1 MGKNVERTIIN
12 KRKKL
17 ADKLIKGTN
26 KSKPSNKEQLE
37 ISLKLIR
44 QYSPKAGRNQM
55 TLSRLTGINYRTINT
70 ILQRPDCRELNKYF
84 NSFEREDKKMAMQ
97 KQKVAKIEKA
107 IPRCDGTLRGLAAK
121 VKMPEQTVKYYVWDY
136 RFPQLKESMGRR
148 RALCKSRAKKEHN
161 AHVMDLVIE
170 HKADKH
176 KIAKDLKLSVTH
188 TAKILNDPLTPAV
201 KKLYDSVSKL
211 QKQKKAEARAAA
223 KAEKLASYELKG
235 NPDFEIDTKREGFL
249 PHQID
254 FAYMPPGEVKHPAIV
269 GGFGS
274 GKTMSVPLRWLK
286 LIEYR
291 MSQGKKCDLMVLE
304 PTNEMI
310 RDIIVPTFDE
320 FFAKFEIPVKYLS
333 QRQNYTIEYKGAKH
347 MCMLRSA
354 ERPASL
360 TGKNL
365 SDIIIDEFDRIPYY
379 KQKQVWR
386 ECISRIR
393 KTEYGTCSVV
403 TTPEGYKLTHELWVE
418 KKSKAFNCIRA
429 KTSNN
434 IHLPP
439 DYIENLIEQYDSK
452 LAKQYLE
459 GEFVNIESDIV
470 YYCFD
475 RKVNVIPDEKIPAGD
490 DNRIIISFDFNV
502 NPMCAV
508 EIIMQ
513 GKARYQVHEYKISN
527 SNTKEL
533 CETIIDS
540 LKRRYE
546 SCDKLNIILTG
557 DASGTARSSSGGH
570 SDFEIISKCFAD
582 AEFSEAYI
590 SLQPA
595 NPPVRERVN
604 YVNSILEKKQFFI
617 AESCKASVKDREIV
631 SWKKGSRKFIIDK
644 SDRTTTHLSDAAD
657 YGIWVSRYAMNKD
670 NNNQVAVSIPFTSRY
685 S

>member
-1 MGKNVERTIIN
+1 MKRIIN

-17 ADKLIKGTN
+17 ADKLIKGTK

-37 ISLKLIR
+37 ISIKLIR
-44 QYSPKAGRNQM
+44 QYSPKAGRNQRK
-55 TLSRLTGINYRTINT
+55 LSYLTGINAGTING
-70 ILQRPDCRELNKYF
+70 ILQRPDCKDLKKYF
-84 NSFEREDKKMAMQ
+84 NSFEREDKKMEMQ
-97 KQKVAKIEKA
+97 KKKVAKIAKA
-107 IPRCDGTLRGLAAK
+107 IPRCNGELRDLASK

-136 RFPQLKESMGRR
+136 RFPHLKESMGRR
-148 RALCKSRAKKEHN
+148 RALCKSRAKKDYT

-176 KIAKDLKLSVTH
+176 KIAKDLDLTVTH
-188 TAKILNDPLTPAV
+188 TATILNSPGTPAL
-201 KKLYDSVSKL
+201 KKLYDTIREQ

-223 KAEKLASYELKG
+223 KAEKLASDELKG

-254 FAYMPPGEVKHPAIV
+254 FAYMEPGEVKHPAIV

-393 KTEYGTCSVV
+393 KTDYGTCSVV

-418 KKSKAFNCIRA
+418 KKSKAFNCIKA

-475 RKVNVIPDEKIPAGD
+475 RKVNVIADEKIPAGD

-513 GKARYQVHEYKISN
+513 GKARYQVYEYKISN

-546 SCDKLNIILTG
+546 NCDKLNIILTG
-557 DASGTARSSSGGH
+557 DASGTARSSSGEH
-570 SDFEIISKCFAD
+570 SDFEIIRKCFSD
-582 AEFSEAYI
+582 AEFADSFI

-604 YVNSILEKKQFFI
+604 YVNSVLEKKQFFI

-644 SDRTTTHLSDAAD
+644 SDRATTHLSDAAD

-670 NNNQVAVSIPFTSRY
+670 NNEQIAVSIPFVSRY

>member
-1 MGKNVERTIIN
+1 MDTKIIN

-44 QYSPKAGRNQM
+44 QYSPKAGRNQRK
-55 TLSRLTGINYRTINT
+55 LGHLTGISPKTINN
-70 ILQRPDCRELNKYF
+70 ILQRPDCKKLNKYF
-84 NSFEREDKKMAMQ
+84 NSFDREDGAMDKM
-97 KQKVAKIEKA
+97 KVKAAKIEKA
-107 IPRCDGTLRGLAAK
+107 IPRCSGTLRDLARR
-121 VKMPEQTVKYYVWDY
+121 VKMPERTVKTYLWDH
-136 RFPQLKESMGRR
+136 RFPQLEKAMSRR
-148 RALCKSRAKKEHN
+148 RELCRSRTKKETTELVTELVIKHN
-161 AHVMDLVIE
+161 ADI
-170 HKADKH
+170 K
-176 KIAKDLKLSVTH
+176 KIAAELGLSVARVSNIVSDPH
-188 TAKILNDPLTPAV
+188 TPELT
-201 KKLYDSVSKL
+201 KLYDTVREQ
-211 QKQKKAEARAAA
+211 QKQEKAEARAAA
-223 KAEKLASYELKG
+223 KAEQKASDELKG

-333 QRQNYTIEYKGAKH
+333 QRQNYTIKYKGAKH

-418 KKSKAFNCIRA
+418 KRSKAFNCIRA

-459 GEFVNIESDIV
+459 GEFVNIESDVV

-513 GKARYQVHEYKISN
+513 GRARYQVHEYKISN

-540 LKRRYE
+540 VRRRYE
-546 SCDKLNIILTG
+546 NCDKLNIILTG
-557 DASGTARSSSGGH
+557 DASGAARSSSGGH

-582 AEFSEAYI
+582 AEFSGAFI

-631 SWKKGSRKFIIDK
+631 SWKKGSRKFVIDK

-685 S
+685 NGKF